1 VRDTVERVGGTVAV
15 RSTRGQGTV
24 FTIVVAASLAT
35 YRAVEVVAGGRSF
48 LLPTARVERCVRAG
62 PKQLRTVGPRQVIAV
77 GEHDLPLVGLA
88 ALLQL
93 PASASTGGPLPC
105 VVLETGGGRVAL
117 AVDAIRG
124 EQEVLGRPTDTAV
137 TGSAVV
143 AGTAVLGAGQAATLL
158 NASELVRMALRAE
171 SSGAAVPLQPAR
183 GRAVLLAE
191 DSITSRTLLKN
202 ILELAG
208 HRVEVAADG
217 AEALQKL
224 RAGRYDVVV
233 SDIEMPRLDGI
244 ALTQAIRAEPE
255 LAQVPVVLVSSLA
268 TDADR
273 ERGTDAGANAYIVK
287 SSFDPATLL
296 QTVAELA

>member
-1 VRDTVERVGGTVAV
+1 
-15 RSTRGQGTV
+15 
-24 FTIVVAASLAT
+24 
-35 YRAVEVVAGGRSF
+35 
-48 LLPTARVERCVRAG
+48 
-62 PKQLRTVGPRQVIAV
+62 
-77 GEHDLPLVGLA
+77 
-88 ALLQL
+88 
-93 PASASTGGPLPC
+93 